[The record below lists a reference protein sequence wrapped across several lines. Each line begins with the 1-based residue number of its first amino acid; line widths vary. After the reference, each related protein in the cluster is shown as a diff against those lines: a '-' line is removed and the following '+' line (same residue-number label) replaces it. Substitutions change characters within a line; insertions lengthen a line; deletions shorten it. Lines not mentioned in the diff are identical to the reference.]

1 MSEFEIIRNHFSR
14 DYNRSDIDVGI
25 GDDGAILNIDQMIDS
40 QLVVSTDT
48 IVEQT
53 HFPEGTVPGNIARRA
68 MCINLSDMAAMGAL
82 PLWFTLSLT
91 LPGDKANEEWL
102 SKFSSGLFEIASRY
116 SCGLI
121 GGDTTKGPL
130 SVTICIFGNLPSD
143 AGLKR
148 SSASVGDI
156 IYLSGSIGASRAA
169 LELLSKNENVSERLL
184 RIFYEPTPMIDLGI
198 KLRNIATSCID
209 VSDGLVAD
217 LSHIC
222 RASRVSAKIHLATL
236 PFDEEVKSLFPDK
249 YIEFGLSGGDDYQL
263 CFTVPKHLKESIESI
278 STQTGI
284 TLTAIGEIVEFDHT
298 QSITING
305 FEDQLNLG
313 GYDHFD

>member
-1 MSEFEIIRNHFSR
+1 MSEFEIIKNHFSR
-14 DYNRSDIDVGI
+14 DYDRSDINVGV
-25 GDDGAILNIDQMIDS
+25 GDDGAILNIDQMIGS

-53 HFPEGTVPGNIARRA
+53 HFPESTIAGNIAKRA
-68 MCINLSDMAAMGAL
+68 MCINLSDMAGMGAL

-91 LPGDKANEEWL
+91 LPGDKANEAWL
-102 SKFSSGLFEIASRY
+102 SEFSSGLFEIASRY
-116 SCGLI
+116 NCALI

-130 SVTICIFGNLPSD
+130 SVTICMFGNIPSD

-169 LELLSKNENVSERLL
+169 LELLSKNGNVSERLL
-184 RIFYEPTPMIDLGI
+184 KLFYEPTPMIDLGI
-198 KLRNIATSCID
+198 KLRDIATSCID

-217 LSHIC
+217 LGHIC
-222 RASRVSAKIHLATL
+222 RASRVSAIMHLASL
-236 PFDEEVKSLFPDK
+236 PFDEEVKLLFPDK
-249 YIEFGLSGGDDYQL
+249 YTEFGLSGGDDYQL
-263 CFTVPKHLKESIESI
+263 CFTVPKHLKGSIESI

-305 FEDQLNLG
+305 LEDQLNLK
-313 GYDHFD
+313 GYDHFE

>member
-148 SSASVGDI
+148 S
-156 IYLSGSIGASRAA
+156 
-169 LELLSKNENVSERLL
+169 
-184 RIFYEPTPMIDLGI
+184 
-198 KLRNIATSCID
+198 
-209 VSDGLVAD
+209 
-217 LSHIC
+217 
-222 RASRVSAKIHLATL
+222 
-236 PFDEEVKSLFPDK
+236 
-249 YIEFGLSGGDDYQL
+249 
-263 CFTVPKHLKESIESI
+263 
-278 STQTGI
+278 
-284 TLTAIGEIVEFDHT
+284 
-298 QSITING
+298 
-305 FEDQLNLG
+305 
-313 GYDHFD
+313 

>member
-1 MSEFEIIRNHFSR
+1 LSEFEIIRNHFSR

-217 LSHIC
+217 LNHIC

>member
-217 LSHIC
+217 LNHIC

>member
-53 HFPEGTVPGNIARRA
+53 HFPKGTVPGNIARRA

-217 LSHIC
+217 LNHIC

>member
-25 GDDGAILNIDQMIDS
+25 GDDGAILNIDQMIGS

-217 LSHIC
+217 LNHIC

>member
-169 LELLSKNENVSERLL
+169 LELLSKNKNVSERLL

-217 LSHIC
+217 LNHIC